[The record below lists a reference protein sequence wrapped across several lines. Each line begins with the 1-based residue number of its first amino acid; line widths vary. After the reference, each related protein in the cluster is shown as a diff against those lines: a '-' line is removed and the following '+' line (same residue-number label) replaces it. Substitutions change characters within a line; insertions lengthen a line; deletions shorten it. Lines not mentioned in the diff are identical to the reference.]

1 MKNKNKEKS
10 QIRVIYLPLQ
20 RKQNEECVPDGL
32 ATIDPQNN
40 IQAAGVPCQAFIGYF
55 INDIS
60 KNESIRK
67 EGALL
72 KSIDKFC
79 PQYDKFFLMF
89 YLLIL
94 KSYQANYLLKVYLKS
109 YF

>member
-1 MKNKNKEKS
+1 M
-10 QIRVIYLPLQ
+10 
-20 RKQNEECVPDGL
+20 
-32 ATIDPQNN
+32 ATVDPQNN

-72 KSIDKFC
+72 KSINKFC
-79 PQYDKFFLMF
+79 PQYDKFSLIFS
-89 YLLIL
+89 LLNF
-94 KSYQANYLLKVYLKS
+94 KSYQVNSFSTARHEKLFLNNNKNI
-109 YF
+109 